1 MTNDAQRIRFLKL
14 LPVFCT
20 IAVFCVILG
29 YFITPQLLISLGPMQ
44 QSLTSDIESVRKIA
58 YFEVALLKVF
68 FYIFAVLLIVVV
80 ISWKRV
86 INSSFVRLINA
97 HTLLE
102 SDRHSTFNLSF
113 LIMICCLAV
122 GVFYMRAGAYVF
134 TPIQLNMINIE
145 NGIIENLSVLF
156 LIIAFLFSVTLL
168 SKLRGQR
175 ARFVTHGIMAFLFFF
190 MAGEEMSW
198 GQHLFDLADP
208 VILNGINVQGEINFH
223 NMFGYFAVHFFIA
236 GIFIYGFVLS
246 FFAHFSVFC
255 RKFFDFFGIPIAS
268 LGLAIGFFMVSMLQ
282 SWIAG
287 ALIALQTGFRIEE
300 LRELLTAIA
309 LSVLMW
315 ESWLLLN
322 RKKKGM
328 ESSSKI

>member
-1 MTNDAQRIRFLKL
+1 MTNDAQRISFLKL

-68 FYIFAVLLIVVV
+68 FYILAVLLIVVV

-97 HTLLE
+97 HVLLE

-122 GVFYMRAGAYVF
+122 GVLYMRAGAYVF
-134 TPIQLNMINIE
+134 TPVQLNMINIE
-145 NGIIENLSVLF
+145 SGIIENLTVLF
-156 LIIAFLFSVTLL
+156 LIFAFIFSIALLFKL
-168 SKLRGQR
+168 SGQS
-175 ARFVTHGIMAFLFFF
+175 ARFVVHGMLAFVFFL
-190 MAGEEMSW
+190 MAGEEISW
-198 GQHLFDLADP
+198 GQHFFHLSEP
-208 VILNGINVQGEINFH
+208 GIFKSFNVQGETNFH
-223 NMFGYFAVHFFIA
+223 NMFGYFADHFFIA
-236 GIFIYGFVLS
+236 GIFIYGFVLPL
-246 FFAHFSVFC
+246 FAHSSSFC
-255 RKFFDFFGIPIAS
+255 RKLFDFFGIPIAS
-268 LGLAIGFFMVSMLQ
+268 LGLAIGFLMVSMLQ

-287 ALIALQTGFRIEE
+287 AFIAFPPGFRIEE

-322 RKKKGM
+322 GKKKGM
-328 ESSSKI
+328 ESSSKT

>member
-1 MTNDAQRIRFLKL
+1 MINNAQRIRFLRL

-20 IAVFCVILG
+20 IAVFCLILG

-44 QSLTSDIESVRKIA
+44 RSLTSDIESVRKMA
-58 YFEVALLKVF
+58 YLEVALLKVL
-68 FYIFAVLLIVVV
+68 FYILAVLLIVVV
-80 ISWKRV
+80 VSWKRV
-86 INSSFVRLINA
+86 INSSFVRLIND
-97 HTLLE
+97 HMPPE
-102 SDRHSTFNLSF
+102 SERHSTFNLSF
-113 LIMICCLAV
+113 LIMTCCLVV
-122 GVFYMRAGAYVF
+122 GVLYMRAGAYVF
-134 TPIQLNMINIE
+134 TPIQLNMINME

-168 SKLRGQR
+168 LKLRGQR
-175 ARFVTHGIMAFLFFF
+175 ARFVMHGIMAVLFFL

-198 GQHLFDLADP
+198 GQNLFDLAEP
-208 VILNGINVQGEINFH
+208 AILNGINVQGEINLH
-223 NMFGYFAVHFFIA
+223 NMFGYFADHFFIA
-236 GIFIYGFVLS
+236 GIFIYGFVLP
-246 FFAHFSVFC
+246 FFAHFSPFC

-282 SWIAG
+282 NWIAG
-287 ALIALQTGFRIEE
+287 ALIALPAGFRIEE

-322 RKKKGM
+322 GKNKRM
-328 ESSSKI
+328 EPSFKT